1 MFGGGN
7 ISAGGCTDHFEK
19 MYFDDI
25 EEHSTTQY
33 EDEMM
38 HLNN

>member
-1 MFGGGN
+1 MFGGGS
-7 ISAGGCTDHFEK
+7 ISGTDQFEK

-25 EEHSTTQY
+25 EDHSTTQY